1 MRSFME
7 MMRRLHKMHE
17 KLKDAGCELGYLAG
31 FLADGTFC
39 DECRAEML
47 FRLAERASALADAVA
62 EEGGGSGAE

>member
-7 MMRRLHKMHE
+7 MMRRHNMHE

-31 FLADGTFC
+31 FLADETFC

-62 EEGGGSGAE
+62 TEGGGSGAE